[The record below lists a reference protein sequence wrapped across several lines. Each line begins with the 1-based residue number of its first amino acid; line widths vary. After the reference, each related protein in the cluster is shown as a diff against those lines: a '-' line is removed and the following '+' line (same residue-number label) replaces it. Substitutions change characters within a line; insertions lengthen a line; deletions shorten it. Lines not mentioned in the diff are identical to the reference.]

1 MQNCWLDG
9 EDAYCLPQ
17 EVTEPKVVFTI
28 RRKTIPNDDWMV
40 VQAAMAR
47 LQRTLRGEGRES
59 DDPLT
64 VAKCNEIERQAVTK
78 VITRIENV
86 RTPGDCVERQEE
98 ILALLKEM
106 DFGPYQTLV
115 SHVIGSH
122 HLTPI
127 ERKRSGSP
135 SEGGQP
141 SQTLSGSEPE
151 TSPTP

>member
-1 MQNCWLDG
+1 MLGCWSEG

-17 EVTEPKVVFTI
+17 DAQEPRVVWWI
-28 RRKTIPNDDWMV
+28 RRKTIPNDEWMV
-40 VQAAMAR
+40 VQAAVAR

-64 VAKCNEIERQAVTK
+64 VAKCNEIERQAVAK
-78 VITRIENV
+78 VITCIENV
-86 RTPGDCVERQEE
+86 RKPGDQVHRQDE

-115 SHVIGSH
+115 SHVIGAQR
-122 HLTPI
+122 LTPI

-141 SQTLSGSEPE
+141 SQTPSDSETE
-151 TSPTP
+151 ARPTL